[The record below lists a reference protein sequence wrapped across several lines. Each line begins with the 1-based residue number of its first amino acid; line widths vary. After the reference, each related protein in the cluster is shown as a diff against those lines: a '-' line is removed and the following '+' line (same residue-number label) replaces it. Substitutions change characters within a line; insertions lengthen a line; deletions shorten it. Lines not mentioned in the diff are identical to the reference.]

1 MLHLFTIGHSR
12 HPIAAFLSLLERH
25 AIELLVDVRSM
36 PYSRFSPQFARAAL
50 ERAVADAGRAYRF
63 LGKELGGRP
72 DDASFYDADGHM
84 RYGLRARSPEFLAG
98 IRALEAELAGRRV
111 AILCSEENPEH
122 CHRRLLVA
130 RVLGAHGVAIDHI
143 RGDGRLEPEAAF
155 ARTAERQG
163 SLFASATDDGDDDA
177 AWRSSH
183 PVRKPRA

>member
-1 MLHLFTIGHSR
+1 MPAHLFTIGHSR

-50 ERAVADAGRAYRF
+50 ERAIADAGRAYRF

-72 DDASFYDADGHM
+72 DDARFYDAAGHM

-98 IRALEAELAGRRV
+98 IRALEAELGGRRV

-130 RVLGAHGVAIDHI
+130 RVLVAHGVAIDHI
-143 RGDGRLEPEAAF
+143 RGDGRLEPEAAL
-155 ARTAERQG
+155 ASAGRQG
-163 SLFASATDDGDDDA
+163 SLFAPATDAAADDA

-183 PVRKPRA
+183 PIRKPRA